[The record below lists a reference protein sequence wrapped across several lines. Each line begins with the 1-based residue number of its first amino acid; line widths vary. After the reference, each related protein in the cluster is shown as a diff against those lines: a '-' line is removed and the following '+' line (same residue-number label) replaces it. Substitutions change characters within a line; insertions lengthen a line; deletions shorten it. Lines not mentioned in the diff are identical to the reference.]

1 MEIVNNFQPRH
12 SCTRNSK
19 NGKVRGSFNN
29 AIQAGSLSAY
39 TKRTENA
46 TSTSHATNVNQKD
59 SLYMPNSRYGSFL
72 L

>member
-19 NGKVRGSFNN
+19 NGEV
-29 AIQAGSLSAY
+29 IQAGSFSAY

-46 TSTSHATNVNQKD
+46 RSTSHATNVNQKD